1 MPVHILSKQYAWE
14 IIVLLIVKKRRGS
27 QWDMVL
33 CMSCVDD
40 VCSLFGCDTKH
51 YFLLVTRRTGSESES

>member
-1 MPVHILSKQYAWE
+1 MPVYILSKQYAWE

-40 VCSLFGCDTKH
+40 VCSLFGCVTKH
-51 YFLLVTRRTGSESES
+51 F